1 MPGVSSASRRHVLGT
16 ALMSAAAG
24 CACAV
29 LRSAPAAAQQKTA
42 KVDAGYQDHPNGSAH
57 CELCTYYVAPVGCR
71 VVRGEVSP
79 NGWCGLF
86 QAKLG

>member
-1 MPGVSSASRRHVLGT
+1 MPGVPSSRRRVLGT
-16 ALMSAAAG
+16 ALIGAAAG

-42 KVDAGYQDHPNGSAH
+42 KADAGYQDHPNGSAH
-57 CELCTYYVAPVGCR
+57 CELCAYYLPPVACR

-86 QAKLG
+86 QARAG